1 MKTNIIS
8 VALFVAAFMFP
19 SIGSVNTADALGNYG
34 CYKENN
40 QGEHIRCLRTLL
52 HDNAPAH
59 HASPSNDGLG
69 NWGCGGAFPAHRD
82 CLRALL
88 DVHAPHLS
96 AAGSGLSGSNYN
108 HLSNSMATGGINGV
122 EDSSHSCT
130 QFSGAP
136 RTACEAAASAT
147 SMRGGPAGQDM
158 GGNMINDGGHGANS
172 AKESRAARIKECV
185 AQAVTAFTKETCKGL
200 Q

>member
-1 MKTNIIS
+1 MKTKIILI
-8 VALFVAAFMFP
+8 ALFVAAFMFP

-52 HDNAPAH
+52 HDNAPATY
-59 HASPSNDGLG
+59 SSRSNDGLG
-69 NWGCGGAFPAHRD
+69 NWGCGGAQFPMHRD

-130 QFSGAP
+130 QFSGAA
-136 RTACEAAASAT
+136 RTSCENAA
-147 SMRGGPAGQDM
+147 MQ
-158 GGNMINDGGHGANS
+158 GNHGAGMGNQGGGTYCS
-172 AKESRAARIKECV
+172 P
-185 AQAVTAFTKETCKGL
+185 AQRSVNAC
-200 Q
+200 

>member
-122 EDSSHSCT
+122 EDSNHSCT

-147 SMRGGPAGQDM
+147 SSGNSMNTPAPGMNTPGTQCNLTPAQEESC
-158 GGNMINDGGHGANS
+158 GASYPPHG
-172 AKESRAARIKECV
+172 
-185 AQAVTAFTKETCKGL
+185 CKCD
-200 Q
+200 